1 MAYATDTELNTYASD
16 RGITISGT
24 ASQLLTL
31 AHDYIESLEFIG
43 EKTQDDQPDQ
53 WPRNDAY
60 VDGVELDNTIVP
72 EGIKEAEIQTAI
84 AIDQGNSPFATV
96 TPGIKSESVDTIS
109 VEFQDG
115 ASNRSFDP
123 MVRLKLRKY
132 IRASAASTNVLNVSR
147 A

>member
-1 MAYATDTELNTYASD
+1 MAYATDSELTTYSSD
-16 RGITISGT
+16 RGITLEGT
-24 ASQLLTL
+24 ESVLLTL